1 MVLRLEDKFPFRT
14 ASLQG
19 SSDSFWKSLGFMPW
33 VCLKR
38 LKTGW
43 SRLVPIRL
51 LICYCKPWNPLWTC
65 CLDGN
70 APMARFLL
78 VAAITQF
85 QRNATFPPSV
95 YTSTTPQ
102 RLGGQPVR
110 PHFDQ
115 WLSLKV
121 TCPRIWDTWRRD
133 IPNTWENWQ
142 QKILLITPHR
152 GPRETSD
159 IVLNESASRARL
171 ARYRIAGWL
180 QD

>member
-19 SSDSFWKSLGFMPW
+19 SSDSFWKSLGFIPW

-70 APMARFLL
+70 APMAWCFMVFYWLL
-78 VAAITQF
+78 LSLNF
-85 QRNATFPPSV
+85 NATQLSPQCLHFNDPP
-95 YTSTTPQ
+95 TTGWTASTTAL
-102 RLGGQPVR
+102 RSVALLEG
-110 PHFDQ
+110 D
-115 WLSLKV
+115 LSAHLRHLTKGHPKHMGKL
-121 TCPRIWDTWRRD
+121 TTK
-133 IPNTWENWQ
+133 T
-142 QKILLITPHR
+142 TPHYPLQNLWYR
-152 GPRETSD
+152 FKWIG
-159 IVLNESASRARL
+159 IAS
-171 ARYRIAGWL
+171 
-180 QD
+180 QTC